1 MITNY
6 PTPLATWEPEPV
18 VFPSRPSAPAAAREG
33 SWRYEPARLSRVTLA
48 AALVISAGMH
58 VALLFGAHLLPKKV
72 VVAKTIEE
80 TPVIRLAIP
89 ELKDLEEPETL
100 SNEDITEKPDLSVPV
115 PMQADL
121 PALPQPN
128 DFVQPLNFAS
138 LLEQPDLSQ
147 ANLSVIPEHFTR
159 ASRIAESIGKIF
171 NLEDLDRHPEPVL
184 QPSPT
189 YPISQRR
196 DGLTATVLVEF
207 IVDVQG
213 RVLEPIVTDTTHS
226 GFNDAAISGVARW
239 KFKAGTKAGRK
250 VNVRMRVPIVF
261 KLLEAGE

>member
-18 VFPSRPSAPAAAREG
+18 VFRSRHPAPAAPPEG
-33 SWRYEPARLSRVTLA
+33 SWRYGQVRLSPVSLA
-48 AALVISAGMH
+48 AALLISAGMH
-58 VALLFGAHLLPKKV
+58 LTLLFGANLLPKKV
-72 VVAKTIEE
+72 EAVKKIDE
-80 TPVIRLAIP
+80 TPILRLAIP
-89 ELKDLEEPETL
+89 ELKELEEPETV
-100 SNEDITEKPDLSVPV
+100 SNQDVAEKPDLAVPV

-189 YPISQRR
+189 YPFAQRR
-196 DGLTATVLVEF
+196 DGLTATVFVEF
-207 IVDVQG
+207 IVDLQG

-226 GFNDAAISGVARW
+226 GFNDAAISGVSRW
-239 KFKAGTKAGRK
+239 KFRAGTKAGRK

-261 KLLEAGE
+261 KFLEGGE

>member
-18 VFPSRPSAPAAAREG
+18 VFPSREPAPAAAPEG
-33 SWRYEPARLSRVTLA
+33 SWRYQPARLSRVTLA
-48 AALVISAGMH
+48 AALVISAGLH
-58 VALLFGAHLLPKKV
+58 VTLFFGGYLLPKKV
-72 VVAKTIEE
+72 VVVKTIVEA
-80 TPVIRLAIP
+80 PVIRLAIP
-89 ELKDLEEPETL
+89 ELKDLEEPETV
-100 SNEDITEKPDLSVPV
+100 SEEEMTEKPDLSVPV

-226 GFNDAAISGVARW
+226 GFNDAAISGVSRW
-239 KFKAGTKAGRK
+239 KFRAGTKAGRK